1 MNFFINSPRVGFTL
15 IGGKSWTGGYNYLIN
30 LLSILTSE
38 LPGALVPVLFVG
50 RDIPESDLQPFRL
63 ISGCEVVQDVAFNA
77 DARSR
82 VLFQSLIFGRDFA
95 VQRSLHHA
103 NIDIVFEAAVY
114 FGWRLKLPVIAWIP
128 DLQHRALPQLFTRIA
143 WIRRELGF
151 RMQIWSGRFIM
162 CSSFDTLRE
171 IKRLYPSTRHRVSA
185 VRFAIKPPMSI
196 SDLDAR
202 AVANKYCLPEK
213 FFFMPNQFWAHK
225 NHKTVLK
232 ALQLAASKGHV
243 LTILASGQQM
253 DSRNINYAPKL
264 LADIKAAGLHKHFIT
279 PGLLPYEDLAP
290 LMRASSALI
299 NPSLFEGWST
309 TVEEARSAGVPMILS
324 DIPVHREQAGE
335 NAVYFDPSSPE
346 ALANVLISFSPLGAN
361 EREVQIELAK
371 DSSKMRVKCFAQEFF
386 EIAQKTME
394 RGLSS

>member
-1 MNFFINSPRVGFTL
+1 MNYIKPPRVGFTL
-15 IGGKSWTGGYNYLIN
+15 IGGKSWTGGYRYLIN

-50 RDIPESDLQPFRL
+50 QDIPESDLQPFRS
-63 ISGCEVVQDVAFNA
+63 IPGCEVVQDSAFNA
-77 DARSR
+77 DARSG
-82 VLFQSLIFGRDFA
+82 VLFRSLIFGRDFA
-95 VQRSLHHA
+95 VQRALHHA
-103 NIDIVFEAAVY
+103 NIDVVFEAAVY
-114 FGWRLKLPVIAWIP
+114 FGWRLQLPVIAWIP

-151 RMQIWSGRFIM
+151 RIQIWSGRFIM

-171 IKRLYPSTRHRVSA
+171 IKRLYPLTRHRASA
-185 VRFAIKPPMSI
+185 VRFAIKPMLI
-196 SDLDAR
+196 SDLDAQ
-202 AVANKYCLPEK
+202 AVANKYSLPEK

-225 NHKTVLK
+225 NHKLVLK
-232 ALQLAASKGHV
+232 ALQLLGSRGHV

-253 DSRNINYAPKL
+253 DSRNANYAPKL
-264 LADIKAAGLHKHFIT
+264 LADIKAAGLQNHFIT

-290 LMRASSALI
+290 LMHASSALI

-335 NAVYFDPSSPE
+335 NAVYFDHSSPE
-346 ALANVLISFSPLGAN
+346 ALANILISFSPLGPK
-361 EREVQIELAK
+361 ERKMQIDLAR
-371 DSSKMRVKCFAQEFF
+371 DSAKMRVKCFALEFF
-386 EIAQKTME
+386 EIVQKTMQ
-394 RGLSS
+394 RRLSS